1 MKNKWGKCFLAI
13 AVISSVIACIVYLRK
28 GKNCDC
34 NEEFSEEFEDE
45 DFDLDDTL
53 EKPTDRDYVSLT
65 PNASEEL

>member
-13 AVISSVIACIVYLRK
+13 AVISAMIACIVYLLKNR
-28 GKNCDC
+28 NCDC
-34 NEEFSEEFEDE
+34 DEEFSEEFEDE

-65 PNASEEL
+65 PNASEDL